1 MPDNVA
7 WIMTENCN
15 IFLINYIV
23 SDKLIICLGLNNTDN
38 IINNFLIMF
47 NEFEN

>member
-1 MPDNVA
+1 MPDNAA

-23 SDKLIICLGLNNTDN
+23 SHKLIICLGLNYTDN

>member
-1 MPDNVA
+1 
-7 WIMTENCN
+7 MTENCN
-15 IFLINYIV
+15 IFLRKYIV
-23 SDKLIICLGLNNTDN
+23 SNKLIICLGLNNTDN